1 MYSECCHDD
10 GIDCARSSWSL
21 RAPGQESARATSH
34 TKVLNNIN
42 TAHPSRRTRALCL
55 GPHRPYLRK
64 NLQVERAQS
73 APPPQ
78 HRECVGARAA
88 RALFKTRPRPRAA
101 TCTPVSRSIGRRL
114 GSSFPPPPPFCPA
127 ICRKKADLSQGQ
139 GRDDATQGGGGTH
152 AMDNWKSTRLSY
164 ESAKA
169 FIYLLRLKAPC
180 PSSLLPCLPLLL
192 ALPPLPLLPFFH
204 PSAFLAP
211 LPFPPLSST
220 LPLSPSSLLS
230 PTPSL
235 PPPLHLPSP
244 TLITKPNHL

>member
-42 TAHPSRRTRALCL
+42 TAHPSRSTRALCL

-64 NLQVERAQS
+64 NLQVERPQS

-101 TCTPVSRSIGRRL
+101 TCTPVSRSIGRHL
-114 GSSFPPPPPFCPA
+114 GSSFPPPLPPFAPPSVGKRLTY
-127 ICRKKADLSQGQ
+127 RKARGETTRPT
-139 GRDDATQGGGGTH
+139 GEGGGEDPRHGQ
-152 AMDNWKSTRLSY
+152 L
-164 ESAKA
+164 E
-169 FIYLLRLKAPC
+169 IYA
-180 PSSLLPCLPLLL
+180 S
-192 ALPPLPLLPFFH
+192 
-204 PSAFLAP
+204 
-211 LPFPPLSST
+211 
-220 LPLSPSSLLS
+220 
-230 PTPSL
+230 
-235 PPPLHLPSP
+235 
-244 TLITKPNHL
+244 IV

>member
-1 MYSECCHDD
+1 M
-10 GIDCARSSWSL
+10 R
-21 RAPGQESARATSH
+21 
-34 TKVLNNIN
+34 
-42 TAHPSRRTRALCL
+42 
-55 GPHRPYLRK
+55 YLRHGHA
-64 NLQVERAQS
+64 LAPRPARQS
-73 APPPQ
+73 LGLSGGVWVPPSLPLPPFAPPS
-78 HRECVGARAA
+78 VGKRLTYRKARGET
-88 RALFKTRPRPRAA
+88 TRP
-101 TCTPVSRSIGRRL
+101 
-114 GSSFPPPPPFCPA
+114 
-127 ICRKKADLSQGQ
+127 K
-139 GRDDATQGGGGTH
+139 GGGRTH

-169 FIYLLRLKAPC
+169 FIFLLRLKAPC

-192 ALPPLPLLPFFH
+192 ALPPLLLLPFFH

-244 TLITKPNHL
+244 APSPTLITKPNHL

>member
-42 TAHPSRRTRALCL
+42 TAHPSRSTRALCL

-64 NLQVERAQS
+64 NLQVERLQS

-139 GRDDATQGGGGTH
+139 GRDDATQGGGGGEDPRH
-152 AMDNWKSTRLSY
+152 GQL
-164 ESAKA
+164 E
-169 FIYLLRLKAPC
+169 IYA
-180 PSSLLPCLPLLL
+180 S
-192 ALPPLPLLPFFH
+192 
-204 PSAFLAP
+204 
-211 LPFPPLSST
+211 
-220 LPLSPSSLLS
+220 
-230 PTPSL
+230 
-235 PPPLHLPSP
+235 
-244 TLITKPNHL
+244 IV